1 MASIIL
7 PRAWEQQPFVPAG
20 IRPDFRDALVHCQS
34 AGGALRGTFGF
45 SQLNPS
51 TLDRYGSEGVELYA
65 DHGGSVDDRFAI
77 LEQLNTA
84 RAGPMTTIMSFTMK
98 DSGHDIANFLKL
110 GYGHFIGFTG
120 GRIITGYKGGNGYEY
135 LFKNNDAITYDRAYY
150 VNKTFTVVIST
161 SLTPKAQ
168 TISVHDGGRQVPL
181 TLSSGSESYVGGGTL
196 AASLSSAYI
205 GESAYANYYHPKC
218 TLRIWA
224 IIPRFFPQADVDSFG
239 KNPWQI
245 LERSPLY
252 IPFSVGGTFDVV
264 PSGATVQSI
273 TSTGATPKCTITRTG
288 SSPAGTLYY
297 VIYPDG
303 LSAPSAAQ
311 VIAGQD
317 STGSAATA
325 SGNEACR
332 TTTGDQIF
340 ASPATGCAASTAYR
354 IAFVASDGVTPSAV
368 AVSAAAFTT
377 LSAAIS
383 VTGASSTQSNAG
395 TAGAIQ
401 QTHLIGATSST
412 QANAGTTGTVQQT
425 HLIGATSSTQANAG
439 TTGTVQQTHR
449 VSGASSTQANT
460 GTAGT
465 VQQTHLI
472 GATSS
477 TQANAGTTGTVQQT
491 HRVSGA
497 SSTQANTGTA
507 GSISTE
513 TVAYVTGASS
523 TQGNTGSA
531 GAIQQTH
538 MVGAASST
546 QSNIG
551 TAGSIHVAGAV
562 AVVGADSTQ
571 SNTGSAGS
579 IQQTHRVGAANSTC
593 AAVGSAGSILQV
605 HLIICA
611 DSTQRAT
618 GSAGSIGDVV
628 ISDIALAAQ
637 RQRNTN
643 TARRGR
649 ANLASTGR
657 YNVN

>member
-1 MASIIL
+1 MAIA
-7 PRAWEQQPFVPAG
+7 PRP
-20 IRPDFRDALVHCQS
+20 
-34 AGGALRGTFGF
+34 LRGTTLFGWGDGLCEVN
-45 SQLNPS
+45 SDNPLAQGLAIS
-51 TLDRYGSEGVELYA
+51 GWADRIFLPDAVTEYVGLPSNEMVGAPVDAPRLLGTTRSAVSWPGGQYNVIDLPDQSVGRDEVTILVYGSINPGVLNGLVGIA
-65 DHGGSVDDRFAI
+65 TASNSTGGIGVKTDSSGKF
-77 LEQLNTA
+77 
-84 RAGPMTTIMSFTMK
+84 RAFYYY
-98 DSGHDIANFLKL
+98 DSSSANVAT
-110 GYGHFIGFTG
+110 FTG
-120 GRIITGYKGGNGYEY
+120 DTTDYSPHTYAVSFKRGELRVYKDGVLVGSHSSTA
-135 LFKNNDAITYDRAYY
+135 AIYY
-150 VNKTFTVVIST
+150 QAGQRRKLILGAF
-161 SLTPKAQ
+161 A
-168 TISVHDGGRQVPL
+168 
-181 TLSSGSESYVGGGTL
+181 SGSLDGWIVNYAVHNRALTAPEI
-196 AASLSSAYI
+196 AA
-205 GESAYANYYHPKC
+205 YH
-218 TLRIWA
+218 A
-224 IIPRFFPQADVDSFG
+224 
-239 KNPWQI
+239 NPWQ
-245 LERSPLY
+245 LWRRS
-252 IPFSVGGTFDVV
+252 SVQVLPSSAAVAFDAA
-264 PSGATVQSI
+264 PSAATVQSI
-273 TSTGATPKCTITRTG
+273 TSAGATPKCTITRTG

-425 HLIGATSSTQANAG
+425 H
-439 TTGTVQQTHR
+439 
-449 VSGASSTQANT
+449 
-460 GTAGT
+460 
-465 VQQTHLI
+465 
-472 GATSS
+472 
-477 TQANAGTTGTVQQT
+477 
-491 HRVSGA
+491 RVSGA

-546 QSNIG
+546 QSNTG

-562 AVVGADSTQ
+562 AVVGADSAQ
-571 SNTGSAGS
+571 ANIGSAGS
-579 IQQTHRVGAANSTC
+579 IQQTHRVGGANSTC

-605 HLIICA
+605 HLIIAA
-611 DSTQRAT
+611 DSTQWAT

-628 ISDIALAAQ
+628 IADIALAAQ

>member
-1 MASIIL
+1 MVFA
-7 PRAWEQQPFVPAG
+7 AGQPAG
-20 IRPDFRDALVHCQS
+20 FSSNRSIDSWCAGDYEFLLVCNRALTEQEWNELASNPAQVLIADPVYLS
-34 AGGALRGTFGF
+34 VASGGA
-45 SQLNPS
+45 
-51 TLDRYGSEGVELYA
+51 
-65 DHGGSVDDRFAI
+65 
-77 LEQLNTA
+77 
-84 RAGPMTTIMSFTMK
+84 
-98 DSGHDIANFLKL
+98 
-110 GYGHFIGFTG
+110 
-120 GRIITGYKGGNGYEY
+120 
-135 LFKNNDAITYDRAYY
+135 
-150 VNKTFTVVIST
+150 
-161 SLTPKAQ
+161 
-168 TISVHDGGRQVPL
+168 
-181 TLSSGSESYVGGGTL
+181 
-196 AASLSSAYI
+196 
-205 GESAYANYYHPKC
+205 
-218 TLRIWA
+218 
-224 IIPRFFPQADVDSFG
+224 
-239 KNPWQI
+239 
-245 LERSPLY
+245 
-252 IPFSVGGTFDVV
+252 TFDAA
-264 PSGATVQSI
+264 PSGATAQDI
-273 TSTGATPKCTITRTG
+273 TSTGATPKCTITRSS

-297 VIYPDG
+297 VIYQDG
-303 LSAPSAAQ
+303 LSAPSAEQ

-412 QANAGTTGTVQQT
+412 QAN
-425 HLIGATSSTQANAG
+425 TS
-439 TTGTVQQTHR
+439 
-449 VSGASSTQANT
+449 
-460 GTAGT
+460 
-465 VQQTHLI
+465 
-472 GATSS
+472 
-477 TQANAGTTGTVQQT
+477 TTGTVQQT

-546 QSNIG
+546 QSNTG

-562 AVVGADSTQ
+562 AVVGADSAQ
-571 SNTGSAGS
+571 ANIGSAGS
-579 IQQTHRVGAANSTC
+579 IQQTHRVGGANSTC

-605 HLIICA
+605 HLIIAA
-611 DSTQRAT
+611 DSTQWAT

-628 ISDIALAAQ
+628 TADIALAAQ

-643 TARRGR
+643 TARIGR

>member
-412 QANAGTTGTVQQT
+412 QANAGTTC
-425 HLIGATSSTQANAG
+425 
-439 TTGTVQQTHR
+439 
-449 VSGASSTQANT
+449 
-460 GTAGT
+460 
-465 VQQTHLI
+465 
-472 GATSS
+472 
-477 TQANAGTTGTVQQT
+477 TVQQT

-579 IQQTHRVGAANSTC
+579 IQQTHLVGAANSTC

-605 HLIICA
+605 HLIIGA
-611 DSTQRAT
+611 NSIMHSI

-628 ISDIALAAQ
+628 IVDIALAAQ